1 MRGASGGLQGSD
13 DRVQAVVLVFTSRRV
28 KVSQARGTSAGG
40 GYVRAVTQGPAV
52 KVIAWDS
59 SALIYSEPGG
69 ASLWRSS

>member
-13 DRVQAVVLVFTSRRV
+13 DRVQAVVLCSLAGASRSV
-28 KVSQARGTSAGG
+28 KLGAPAQG